1 MRQLLLILPIILFSE
16 CTSSQ
21 INLKNEKTLDKQ
33 PIDTSVKAQSP
44 LRNPLKTDTISICSF
59 NIQFLGHFKA
69 RDNNTLSKILKP
81 YDIVVIQEMVAPP
94 VSGTFPSNGQNYKS
108 DVESK
113 AFVDA
118 MQEQGFSYWLSTE
131 DTGPTR
137 NHVNSSAS
145 EWWITFYRDAV
156 IVPDSS
162 RYFGFLDTALAGSLL
177 FERVPFCLPFKSI
190 DGKTTFSLISL
201 HLKPGNG
208 VADRTRRAEE
218 LKTLFEW
225 GAKQQETNKDYI
237 YLGDCNIYKEG
248 EFIEYEKQAIY
259 SLNKQCSSTNTKL
272 YEDAKKGKPY
282 DHVFYTNSSEDE
294 IIKESFKVVDLMKE
308 VRTLYKGESFPYE
321 PYEHNL
327 FRTKFSDHVPIA
339 FKYILG
345 KDKD

>member
-113 AFVDA
+113 AFVLA

-162 RYFGFLDTALAGSLL
+162 RYFGFLDTALASSLL

-190 DGKTTFSLISL
+190 DGK
-201 HLKPGNG
+201 
-208 VADRTRRAEE
+208 
-218 LKTLFEW
+218 
-225 GAKQQETNKDYI
+225 
-237 YLGDCNIYKEG
+237 
-248 EFIEYEKQAIY
+248 
-259 SLNKQCSSTNTKL
+259 ST
-272 YEDAKKGKPY
+272 
-282 DHVFYTNSSEDE
+282 
-294 IIKESFKVVDLMKE
+294 
-308 VRTLYKGESFPYE
+308 
-321 PYEHNL
+321 
-327 FRTKFSDHVPIA
+327 
-339 FKYILG
+339 
-345 KDKD
+345 

>member
-1 MRQLLLILPIILFSE
+1 MRQLLLFLPIILFSE

-33 PIDTSVKAQSP
+33 PIDTSVKAQAP

-94 VSGTFPSNGQNYKS
+94 VSGTFPSNGQKYKS
-108 DVESK
+108 DLESK
-113 AFVDA
+113 AFADA
-118 MQEQGFSYWLSTE
+118 MQKQGFSYWLSTE
-131 DTGPTR
+131 DTGPTK

-145 EWWITFYRDAV
+145 EWWITFYKDEIV
-156 IVPDSS
+156 VPDSS
-162 RYFGFLDTALAGSLL
+162 RYFGFLDTTLAGSLL
-177 FERVPFCLPFKSI
+177 YERVPFCLPFKSI
-190 DGKTTFSLISL
+190 DGKSTFSLISL

-208 VADRTRRAEE
+208 LADRTRRAGE
-218 LKTLFEW
+218 LKTLFDW
-225 GAKQQETNKDYI
+225 GAKQETNKDFI
-237 YLGDCNIYKEG
+237 YLGDCNIYNEG
-248 EFIEYEKQAIY
+248 EFIEFEKQAIY

-294 IIKESFKVVDLMKE
+294 IIKESFKVVDLME
-308 VRTLYKGESFPYE
+308 EIRTLYKGESFPYA

-327 FRTKFSDHVPIA
+327 FRTIFSDHVPIY
-339 FKYILG
+339 FNYILG
-345 KDKD
+345 MDKD